1 MLSIPITHVGY
12 DPEANTHNATQR
24 KKVERVTDYRFASGE
39 HLIVTQTIHG
49 FDGDQLEI
57 DVDFE
62 GEIPDGEQVCQ
73 ISKKL

>member
-12 DPEANTHNATQR
+12 DPEARTHNATQR
-24 KKVERVTDYRFASGE
+24 KKMERVTDYRFGSGE